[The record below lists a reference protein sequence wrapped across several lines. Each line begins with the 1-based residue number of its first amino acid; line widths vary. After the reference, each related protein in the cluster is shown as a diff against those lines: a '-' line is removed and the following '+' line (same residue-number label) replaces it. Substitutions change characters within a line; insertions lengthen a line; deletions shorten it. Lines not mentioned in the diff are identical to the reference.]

1 MPERNELSE
10 HEAVAFV
17 TGALQRTD
25 ACTRVASDRGGMRRA
40 MHVWIAAGVAAGAFR
55 PDIDLILES
64 HDWHEA
70 MRILAWRRPLHPV
83 ALAWAHAMKGRK
95 IPRSGRGTPDW
106 RGRDIAAIICIRALI
121 PLGFQPTRSKHVKP
135 GREHRRTGCDIV
147 AKAMAQAGH
156 KGVTYDMLRHAWD
169 RAESRFAPPA
179 YLLETE

>member
-1 MPERNELSE
+1 VPERNELSE

-40 MHVWIAAGVAAGAFR
+40 MHVWIAASVAAGKFN
-55 PDIDLILES
+55 PGIDLILDDY
-64 HDWHEA
+64 DWHEA
-70 MRILAWRRPLHPV
+70 MRILAWRRPLHPA
-83 ALAWAHAMKGRK
+83 ALAWAH
-95 IPRSGRGTPDW
+95 
-106 RGRDIAAIICIRALI
+106 RDIAAIICIRALI